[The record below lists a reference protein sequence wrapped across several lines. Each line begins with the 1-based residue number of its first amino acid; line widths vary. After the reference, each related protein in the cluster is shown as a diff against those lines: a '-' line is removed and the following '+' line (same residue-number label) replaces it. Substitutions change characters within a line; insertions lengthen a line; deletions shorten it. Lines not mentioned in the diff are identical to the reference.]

1 MLMKKPYWGR
11 AIGASITGLALGNG
25 TAMGQFA
32 GLGTASA
39 SPEFDVGTGAA
50 IDVKGGDV
58 TGDGVNDSVFVI
70 QNGWVGYVPGR
81 TDGIVDLPVQIAAAD
96 GDAISLALFDYD
108 ADGDLDVLRTA
119 DLSGGELRM
128 FRNDGSGGFALDF
141 AITGLGTLS
150 QKFGVRLGDYDAD
163 GDADA
168 ILLRDAGIAV
178 IENLGNTF
186 SLTPISTDFPNFAGQ
201 ALGAGDLNGDGRA
214 DAAVLSSSL
223 NEIVVIESRASG
235 AVITQRIP
243 FANDPGEIRLVDI
256 DQDGD
261 LDAIAS
267 TIANGRIDMYRNNG
281 TGVLSFGYSLFVA
294 GPREFEIA
302 DMDADGTLD
311 LVVLARGG
319 PGFTFAD
326 RVVVF
331 LNDGKGFF
339 GQFPDLYNMFFED
352 FNTISVHSVNPAT
365 GPDVVAA
372 HHVFQGRV
380 VLREN
385 LTAAVAPSD
394 FDLIAPLNQAVNLPT
409 PQAIAAWGG
418 RTRPLAEWEPAG
430 GFGVTYELTFALDE
444 NLSDVV
450 TTISGLSVPSADL
463 SSVPLESGTTYWWGV
478 RATNNAGQTLAS
490 NGPFSFSTLGGCPAD
505 LNNDGALNFF
515 DVSLFL
521 QAFNAGCP

>member
-1 MLMKKPYWGR
+1 MLTKKLQRGC
-11 AIGASITGLALGNG
+11 AIGASVTGMIVASGPALA
-25 TAMGQFA
+25 QFA

-50 IDVKGGDV
+50 MDVKGGDV
-58 TGDGVNDSVFVI
+58 NGDGINDSVFVI
-70 QNGWVGYVPGR
+70 DNGWVGFVPGR

-108 ADGDLDVLRTA
+108 ADGDLDVLRSA

-128 FRNDGSGGFALDF
+128 FRNDGSGGFSLDF

-150 QKFGVRLGDYDAD
+150 EKFGVRLGDYDGD

-168 ILLRDAGIAV
+168 VMLRDTGITV

-186 SLTPISTDFPNFAGQ
+186 SLTPISTDFPNFAGE
-201 ALGAGDLNGDGRA
+201 ALDVGDLDGDGRA
-214 DAAVLSSSL
+214 DAVVLSSAL
-223 NEIVVIESRASG
+223 NEIIVIESRASG
-235 AVITQRIP
+235 PVITQRIA
-243 FANDPGEIRLVDI
+243 FDDDPGEIRLIDI

-267 TIANGRIDMYRNNG
+267 TISNGRIDVYRNDGAG
-281 TGVLSFGYSLFVA
+281 TLSFGYSLFVA
-294 GPREFEIA
+294 GPREFEVA

-319 PGFTFAD
+319 PGFTFDD

-339 GQFPDLYNMFFED
+339 GQFPDVYNMFFDD
-352 FNTISVHSVNPAT
+352 FNTISVHTVNPAT

-385 LTAAVAPSD
+385 LTPAVAPSA
-394 FDLIAPLNQAVNLPT
+394 FDLVAPFDGAVNLPT
-409 PQAIAAWGG
+409 PQAVAAWGG
-418 RTRPLAEWEPAG
+418 RTRPVAEWERAG
-430 GFGVTYELTFALDE
+430 GFGVTYELTIALDE
-444 NLSDVV
+444 NLNDVV
-450 TTISGLSVPSADL
+450 ASIPGLTVASADL
-463 SSVPLESGTTYWWGV
+463 SGVSLETGQTYWWGV

-505 LNNDGALNFF
+505 LNNDGVLNFF
-515 DVSLFL
+515 DVAAFVN
-521 QAFNAGCP
+521 AFNAGCP